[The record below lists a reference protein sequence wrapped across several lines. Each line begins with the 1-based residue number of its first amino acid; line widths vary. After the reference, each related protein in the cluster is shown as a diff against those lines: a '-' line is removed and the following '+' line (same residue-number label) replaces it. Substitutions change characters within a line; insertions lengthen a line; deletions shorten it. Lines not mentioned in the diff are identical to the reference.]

1 MGMALTRRQT
11 ATVLPRFLATA
22 TIRMSS
28 SAGGGAREM
37 RMRKVLEH
45 KFNPTH
51 LELLNESSGH
61 NVPAGSETHF
71 KVLVVSQ
78 SFDSVRLVDRHRMV
92 NDALSEELSQ
102 GLHALSIVAK
112 TEEQW
117 RKMLEDGRA
126 AVEGSPQCRGGFGK

>member
-1 MGMALTRRQT
+1 MGM
-11 ATVLPRFLATA
+11 
-22 TIRMSS
+22 SS
-28 SAGGGAREM
+28 GGGSRDL
-37 RMRKVLEH
+37 RMRKILEQ
-45 KFNPTH
+45 KFNPAH

-71 KVLVVSQ
+71 KVLVVSD

-92 NDALSEELSQ
+92 NEALSEELST

-117 RKMLEDGRA
+117 RKMLDDGRA
-126 AVEGSPQCRGGFGK
+126 ADEEFWSQSGF